1 MKRKIRTCGSW
12 YKKMMQFVVRVPKD
26 DVECEHFTV
35 IFINSLLV
43 YENKHYFQVYL
54 GSCAY

>member
-1 MKRKIRTCGSW
+1 
-12 YKKMMQFVVRVPKD
+12 MMQFVVRVPKD